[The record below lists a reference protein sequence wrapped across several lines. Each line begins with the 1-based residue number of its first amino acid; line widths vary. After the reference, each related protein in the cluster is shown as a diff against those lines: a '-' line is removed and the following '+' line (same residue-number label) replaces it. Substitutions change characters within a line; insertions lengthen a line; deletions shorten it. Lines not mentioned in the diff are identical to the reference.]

1 MANADSNALVAV
13 VTGASRGVGK
23 GIALALGKAGAT
35 VYVTGRSTAENEHS
49 PLPGTVAA
57 TANEISNSGG
67 TGVAVICD
75 HRDDQQIKSL
85 FEQVINDQG
94 RIDVLVNNVFCVP
107 DDLLEQKPF
116 WERADNH
123 WADMIDL
130 GLRAHYVACC
140 QVAPQMVEQQSG
152 LIINI
157 SSPGSVCYMHAPV
170 YGIGKAGCDKM
181 IQDIGKELAEHNVAA
196 IGLWPGIVTTER
208 TTALMEMA
216 PDAYTDLAAGLE
228 SPEFAGRIIHALL
241 NSDDL
246 MSRTGKAWYTSELG
260 LELGV
265 KDVDGRQPASYREML
280 GSPTEPAP
288 AMIR

>member
-1 MANADSNALVAV
+1 MTSAQSKPLVVV

-23 GIALALGKAGAT
+23 GIALALGKTGAV
-35 VYVTGRSTAENEHS
+35 VYVSGRSTAENEHS

-57 TANEISNSGG
+57 TADEISNSGG
-67 TGVAVICD
+67 KGLAVICD
-75 HRDDQQIKSL
+75 HRDDQQIQAL
-85 FEQVINDQG
+85 FDQVISEQG

-116 WERADNH
+116 WERADTH
-123 WADMIDL
+123 WSDMIDL

-140 QVAPQMVEQQSG
+140 QVAPHMVKQQSG

-181 IQDIGKELAEHNVAA
+181 IQDIARELAEHNVAA
-196 IGLWPGIVTTER
+196 LGLWPGIVTTER

-216 PDAYTDLAAGLE
+216 PDAYTELAAGLE

-241 NSDDL
+241 ASDDW
-246 MSRTGKAWYTSELG
+246 MSRSGKAWYTSELG

-265 KDVDGRQPASYREML
+265 TDVDGRQPASYRDML
-280 GSPTEPAP
+280 GSPTEPAA

>member
-1 MANADSNALVAV
+1 MTSAQSNPPVVV

-23 GIALALGKAGAT
+23 GIALALGKAGAV
-35 VYVTGRSTAENEHS
+35 VYVSGRSTAENQHS
-49 PLPGTVAA
+49 PLPGTVLA
-57 TANEISNSGG
+57 TAEEISGHGG
-67 TGVAVICD
+67 KGVAVVCD

-85 FEQVINDQG
+85 FEQVINEQG

-116 WERADNH
+116 WERADSH
-123 WADMIDL
+123 WSDMIDL

-140 QVAPQMVEQQSG
+140 QVAPQMVKQKSG

-181 IQDIGKELAEHNVAA
+181 IQDIARELVEYNVAA
-196 IGLWPGIVTTER
+196 LGLWPGIVTTER

-216 PDAYTDLAAGLE
+216 PDAYTELEAGLE

-241 NSDDL
+241 ESDDL
-246 MSRTGKAWYTSELG
+246 MSHSGRAWYTSELG

-265 KDVDGRQPASYREML
+265 TDVGGRQPASYRGML
-280 GSPTEPAP
+280 GSPTEPAA